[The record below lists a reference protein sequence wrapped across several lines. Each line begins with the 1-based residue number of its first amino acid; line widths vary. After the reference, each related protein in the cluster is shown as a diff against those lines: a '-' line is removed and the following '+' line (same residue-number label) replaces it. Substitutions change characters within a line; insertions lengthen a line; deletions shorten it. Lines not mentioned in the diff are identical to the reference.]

1 MRSYGMQVVA
11 QRISSEIRKKP
22 LSFGVL
28 VVSLASHGLIALA
41 QLFHIDNIK
50 VTFLTEFLTCLCIS
64 AVLEIAVFFIQRL
77 DIYRALHLLRC
88 AVLLII
94 FQLPDE
100 KTTYIPILLSAAFL
114 IESAL
119 YDDTRFAVGFNIA
132 LIVFFS
138 ITCMARLRFGSQE
151 GTAIYLAT
159 YVIISG
165 LTASIGILMVRYR
178 EALAESDKHIKR
190 LNTTVLNLSDANK
203 AFQIYADNIESES
216 AQKERNRI
224 TRELHD
230 TVGYAMTNVIIMMN
244 AARVVLN
251 EDLAGLDMLL
261 EKVGDQTEQALNE
274 TRQTLHRLR
283 NMEMHKPKGLQAIS
297 QLTRGF
303 EGATGIEIRLNTGN
317 LPWSL
322 GMKIDS
328 ALFRFVQE
336 GLTNAFRHGKATR
349 IQINLWR
356 TPDELRASIR
366 DNGQGLDS
374 EEPVEDGI
382 GLSGMKER
390 FSSFGGK
397 IVAHN
402 VADGFELSATIP
414 YRAGEMVE
422 KN

>member
-1 MRSYGMQVVA
+1 MRSYGIQVVA

-28 VVSLASHGLIALA
+28 VASFASHSLITLA
-41 QLFHIDNIK
+41 QLLRLDNIK
-50 VTFLTEFLTCLCIS
+50 VTFLTEFITCLCIS
-64 AVLEIAVFFIQRL
+64 AALEIAVFFVQRL
-77 DIYRALHLLRC
+77 DIFRALHILRC
-88 AVLLII
+88 AVLLIT

-114 IESAL
+114 VESAL
-119 YDDTRFAVGFNIA
+119 YDDTRFTVAYDIS

-138 ITCMARLRFGSQE
+138 IACMVKLWFGGQE
-151 GTAIYLAT
+151 VIAIYLVT
-159 YVIISG
+159 YVIVSG

-178 EALAESDKHIKR
+178 EALADSHKQIKH
-190 LNTTVLNLSDANK
+190 LNATVLNLSDANK
-203 AFQIYADNIESES
+203 SFQIYADNIESES

-224 TRELHD
+224 TSELHD

-251 EDLAGLDMLL
+251 ENPAGLDTLL
-261 EKVGDQTEQALNE
+261 EKVGDQTELALNE

-283 NMEMHKPKGLQAIS
+283 NVETHKPKGLQAIS
-297 QLTRGF
+297 QLAKGF
-303 EGATGIEIRLNTGN
+303 EGATGIEIRLNSGN

-328 ALFRFVQE
+328 ALFRFIQE
-336 GLTNAFRHGKATR
+336 GLTNAFRHGKATH

-356 TPDELRASIR
+356 TSDEIRASIR
-366 DNGQGLDS
+366 DNGFGIDS
-374 EEPVEDGI
+374 DKPVEDGI
-382 GLSGMKER
+382 GLSGMKAR

-397 IVAHN
+397 IFAHN